1 MTPGVHAQYAQV
13 CKTLLSAQKTIIF
26 KICMLKKVELCRSQF
41 SVLIQKGNQ
50 EKVGEN
56 ERRDANDNDN

>member
-1 MTPGVHAQYAQV
+1 MQNIAFSTKKYNFQNIYA
-13 CKTLLSAQKTIIF
+13 
-26 KICMLKKVELCRSQF
+26 KKVELCRSQF

>member
-26 KICMLKKVELCRSQF
+26 KICMLKNVELCRSQF

-50 EKVGEN
+50 EKVGE
-56 ERRDANDNDN
+56 RRDANDNDN